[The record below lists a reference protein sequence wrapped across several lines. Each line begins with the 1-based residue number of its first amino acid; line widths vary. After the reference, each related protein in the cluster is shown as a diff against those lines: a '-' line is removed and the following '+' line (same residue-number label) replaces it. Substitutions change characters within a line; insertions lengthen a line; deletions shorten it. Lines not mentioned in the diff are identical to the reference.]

1 MNSYTKSGSNSCKLL
16 IMTATPF
23 TNSPLELFKLI
34 NLFYTNESEKI
45 TTDKEEFKKQYMNEK
60 NVLSQNGVKNLANK
74 LSGYISYLNRE
85 KDPTQ
90 FAQPIMINVPI
101 LMTHIQ
107 DDELRKQF
115 YLNKQLNS
123 VSIKVLE
130 KIKTLKIKIKELKT
144 EYKEKKTLAKESKNA
159 GIAKCNRDF
168 PNSSQKNEKEKCLEK
183 FKKEFD
189 ILNENL
195 KEILDEINDLQEELK
210 ELNDEKD
217 FGKNSSKEMKDKL
230 KLLKNS
236 LIQEYIL
243 YTKCANL
250 KYVELKDSKSSSKK
264 LSESSSKK
272 LSESLSESLSKS
284 KSNNSYKSSSSY
296 KSDTLN
302 DKKKIKKNKKT
313 KKLINLAKNKNKK
326 YNSFSE

>member
-1 MNSYTKSGSNSCKLL
+1 MTKF
-16 IMTATPF
+16 TPF

-101 LMTHIQ
+101 LMTHLQ
-107 DDELRKQF
+107 DNELRKQF

-159 GIAKCNRDF
+159 GINLNVIQTF
-168 PNSSQKNEKEKCLEK
+168 LIHH
-183 FKKEFD
+183 KK
-189 ILNENL
+189 
-195 KEILDEINDLQEELK
+195 
-210 ELNDEKD
+210 
-217 FGKNSSKEMKDKL
+217 M
-230 KLLKNS
+230 
-236 LIQEYIL
+236 
-243 YTKCANL
+243 
-250 KYVELKDSKSSSKK
+250 
-264 LSESSSKK
+264 
-272 LSESLSESLSKS
+272 
-284 KSNNSYKSSSSY
+284 
-296 KSDTLN
+296 
-302 DKKKIKKNKKT
+302 KKKNV
-313 KKLINLAKNKNKK
+313 
-326 YNSFSE
+326 